1 MIGKGAPSSTA
12 SQSSPNTISPAQ
24 RREIT
29 GPVTLVELG
38 SGYSLKTDHLLRAWL
53 ACAPSVRYIP
63 VDVSEAALCEACRI
77 ICNLHLSAR
86 VIGVNGDYRE
96 AFP

>member
-12 SQSSPNTISPAQ
+12 SQSSPDTISPAQ
-24 RREIT
+24 RR
-29 GPVTLVELG
+29 
-38 SGYSLKTDHLLRAWL
+38 GYSLKTDHLLRAWL

-63 VDVSEAALCEACRI
+63 VDVSEAALSEACRI

-96 AFP
+96 AFPMLREVSPVMVVFL